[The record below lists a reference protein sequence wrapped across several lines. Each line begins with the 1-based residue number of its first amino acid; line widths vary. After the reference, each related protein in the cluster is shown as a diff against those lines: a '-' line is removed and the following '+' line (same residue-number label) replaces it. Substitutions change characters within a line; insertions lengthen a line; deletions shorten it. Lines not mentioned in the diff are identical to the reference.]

1 MCFHRD
7 GDDMGNDRV
16 LADKVLAFIR
26 TLEIT
31 SGDHLGEQVTI
42 LPYQERFIRGTFR
55 PGVQTAALSIARG
68 NGKSSL
74 VSWLAL
80 AVLRDDGPLFERN
93 SVVVVAASSFE
104 QGKDI
109 HKAVVAGLPER
120 DNKRRWSVWDSN
132 RLRIKCKRTGAEL
145 RVLSFSPGSAHG
157 IMGAKL
163 LLADE
168 VAQWPRTQ
176 RDRMWTALE
185 TTLGKTPGSRLIACS
200 TKPESKENPLSKM
213 LDGQADYALEFKSRA
228 GKGWHTDSAI
238 RTANPGLD
246 HFPALRAAI
255 ERDRRIAR
263 QDPQKQAVFRAYR
276 LNQGT
281 AESEVR
287 DVVLSAHDY
296 EGLEEDAVDV
306 GDEYILSLD
315 LSGGHAQNGV
325 AAIALHP
332 DADGRHHVDAFACWP
347 SSVKIAERSKRDG
360 VDYNAMLADD
370 LIQFNGTVAVDQV
383 IAEAMARWGRPLA
396 VVSDF
401 YRISECRHVLEGHGY
416 FEDDETIILRR
427 MGWGDGSE
435 DLRAFRRMVAEGSL
449 AIRKSLLLRSSFAAA
464 RTIGDISGNEKL
476 AKLTERGGR
485 GVDDAAAAVLI
496 GCAEVHRRGMGGAV
510 DSEVYLEDVPA
521 YGY

>member
-1 MCFHRD
+1 
-7 GDDMGNDRV
+7 MGNEKD
-16 LADKVLAFIR
+16 LAGRILTFIR
-26 TLEIT
+26 TLTVT
-31 SGDHLGEQVTI
+31 SGDHLDELVTV
-42 LPYQERFIRGTFR
+42 LPYQERFVRGTFR
-55 PGVQTAALSIARG
+55 PGVQTAALSISRG
-68 NGKSSL
+68 NGKTSL
-74 VSWLAL
+74 VSFLAFS
-80 AVLRDDGPLFERN
+80 VLSPDGPLHEKN
-93 SVVVVAASSFE
+93 AAVIVAAANFE
-104 QGKDI
+104 QGAAI
-109 HKAVVAGLPER
+109 HKSAVDQIPDADDRNV
-120 DNKRRWSVWDSN
+120 WSIWDSN
-132 RLRIKCKRTGAEL
+132 RLRIRHKASGAEL
-145 RVLSFSPGSAHG
+145 RVLSFSPGASHG
-157 IMGAKL
+157 LMGAKL
-163 LLADE
+163 ILCDE

-176 RDRMWTALE
+176 RDKMFNALE
-185 TTLGKTPGSRLIACS
+185 TSLGKTPGGRLIAIS
-200 TKPESKENPLSKM
+200 TRPESKENPFTKM
-213 LDGQADYALEFKSRA
+213 LDGQADYGLEFKSRA
-228 GKGWHTDSAI
+228 GRGWHKDSAI
-238 RTANPGLD
+238 RTANPALD

-281 AESEVR
+281 AEGEVR

-296 EGLEEDAVDV
+296 EGLEADAVDV

-360 VDYNAMLADD
+360 VDYGAMQAGDD
-370 LIQFNGTVAVDQV
+370 LMQFNGTVSVDQV
-383 IAEAMARWGRPLA
+383 IAEAMERWGRPVA

-401 YRISECRHVLEGHGY
+401 YRISECRNVLEGHGY

-435 DLRAFRRMVAEGSL
+435 DLRAFRRMVAEGS
-449 AIRKSLLLRSSFAAA
+449 IRIRRSLLLRSSFAAA
-464 RTIGDISGNEKL
+464 RTIGDSSGNEKL